1 MPIIKTTQVILD
13 VKDPVKNPVK
23 DPVKDPVKYP
33 FKDPL
38 ANWLGEL
45 YDRDKQND
53 FTKQILSNIK
63 YVNSY
68 TQPYNVKTDTRRLLK
83 KKGTSSRATRRKK
96 FRKIKSRKLKPDK
109 VKSSSK

>member
-13 VKDPVKNPVK
+13 VKDPVK
-23 DPVKDPVKYP
+23 DP

-53 FTKQILSNIK
+53 FRKQILSNIK
-63 YVNSY
+63 YIRSHEQPSNVRSY
-68 TQPYNVKTDTRRLLK
+68 EQPSNVKKLTRRLLK
-83 KKGTSSRATRRKK
+83 KKRKYSRATRRKK
-96 FRKIKSRKLKPDK
+96 LRKIKSRKLKPDK
-109 VKSSSK
+109 VKL